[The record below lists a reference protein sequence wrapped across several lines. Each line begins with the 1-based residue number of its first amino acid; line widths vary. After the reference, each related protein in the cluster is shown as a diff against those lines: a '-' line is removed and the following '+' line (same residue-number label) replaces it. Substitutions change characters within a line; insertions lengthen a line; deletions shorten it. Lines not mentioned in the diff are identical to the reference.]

1 MNQSSIDRGLFRSIF
16 YRTYSDAETRGNEY
30 RHEEFAV
37 PVQSSTIEMRSGC
50 YTKLDRDALVC
61 PGQRVSG
68 DDVVVGKVSRVRGN
82 DVLDFGKKEFKG
94 FFIYK

>member
-1 MNQSSIDRGLFRSIF
+1 
-16 YRTYSDAETRGNEY
+16 
-30 RHEEFAV
+30 
-37 PVQSSTIEMRSGC
+37 MRSGC

-94 FFIYK
+94 LLPNKKIRAQLCDDLKTA

>member
-1 MNQSSIDRGLFRSIF
+1 
-16 YRTYSDAETRGNEY
+16 
-30 RHEEFAV
+30 
-37 PVQSSTIEMRSGC
+37 MRSGC

-94 FFIYK
+94 L